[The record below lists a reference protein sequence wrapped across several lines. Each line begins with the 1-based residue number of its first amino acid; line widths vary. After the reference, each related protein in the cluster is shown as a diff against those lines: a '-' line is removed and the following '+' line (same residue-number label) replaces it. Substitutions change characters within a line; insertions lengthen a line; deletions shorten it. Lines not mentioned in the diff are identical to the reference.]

1 MAKAIVCEKPICSE
15 DFKEYRR
22 LANGY
27 SFNPQLPDFSE
38 EEEKKLEH
46 AKKIRVSSDNAE
58 EGADLYGVIV
68 LCGKDF
74 IDALKNVKD
83 VWQE

>member
-1 MAKAIVCEKPICSE
+1 MAKVIVNGGPVSSK

-38 EEEKKLEH
+38 EEEKLEH